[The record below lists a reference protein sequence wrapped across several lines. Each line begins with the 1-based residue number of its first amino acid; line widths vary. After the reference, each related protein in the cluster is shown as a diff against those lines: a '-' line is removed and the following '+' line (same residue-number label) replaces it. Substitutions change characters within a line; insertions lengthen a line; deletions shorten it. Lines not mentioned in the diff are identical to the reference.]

1 MMGISTL
8 QDAIKLSG
16 VIDLVPYL
24 RTAVFAPIFI
34 PVAVRKDQK
43 KELIDR
49 NRTPTVG
56 ARVQWHPVPGNDP
69 GAPWPSGQGD
79 VQSYT
84 GCFSLRKPWI

>member
-34 PVAVRKDQK
+34 SVAVRKDQK

-56 ARVQWHPVPGNDP
+56 AVEFSGIQFLEMIRAPPGRP
-69 GAPWPSGQGD
+69 GRGTCKVIWA
-79 VQSYT
+79 V
-84 GCFSLRKPWI
+84 FH